1 MKIETVLK
9 ITREWEFAMARN
21 AKESLC
27 VLISSAVRNGDVG
40 RLAELIDSGD
50 VAERAI
56 AAYKRINKIDESHG
70 LEAAS

>member
-1 MKIETVLK
+1 MRIETVLK

-27 VLISSAVRNGDVG
+27 VLISSAVRNGDVE
-40 RLAELIDSGD
+40 RLAELTDSRD

-56 AAYKRINKIDESHG
+56 AAYKRIHRSDEPSH